1 MSDNSARAEKIR
13 NLKNQ
18 KNQKNQKKSDS
29 AMIVMV
35 MIVSIIVSISVV
47 FVAEVLYLMN
57 HHGIVHLSHVFSGEP
72 KRLEDVNLIFSTAF
86 QGSIKSLLQL
96 GVLLI
101 LINPIVRVAITA
113 YNFKRQHNKCY
124 VVISLMVLVVLL
136 ISFFSPDF
144 I

>member
-1 MSDNSARAEKIR
+1 MNDNSAGAEKIK
-13 NLKNQ
+13 NL

-35 MIVSIIVSISVV
+35 MMVSIIISISVV
-47 FVAEVLYLMN
+47 FVAEVLYLIN

-72 KRLEDVNLIFSTAF
+72 KRLEDVNLIVSTAF
-86 QGSIKSLLQL
+86 QGSIKSLLQF

>member
-1 MSDNSARAEKIR
+1 MTENTNKS
-13 NLKNQ
+13 
-18 KNQKNQKKSDS
+18 KKTQS

-35 MIVSIIVSISVV
+35 MMVSIIISIAVV
-47 FVAEVLYLMN
+47 FVAEVLYLIN
-57 HHGIVHLSHVFSGEP
+57 HDGIMHLSHVFHGEP
-72 KRLEDVNLIFSTAF
+72 KHLEDINLIISTAF
-86 QGSIKSLLQL
+86 HGSLKSLLQL

-113 YNFKRQHNKCY
+113 YSFKREHNKCY
-124 VVISLMVLVVLL
+124 VVISLIVLIVLL